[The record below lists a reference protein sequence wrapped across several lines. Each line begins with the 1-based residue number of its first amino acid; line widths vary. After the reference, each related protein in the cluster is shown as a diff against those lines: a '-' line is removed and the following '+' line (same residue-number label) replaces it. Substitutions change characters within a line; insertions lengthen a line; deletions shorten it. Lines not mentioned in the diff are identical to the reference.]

1 VSLFL
6 PLLTLA
12 LLTYGGWLFLQELRM
27 TPPPSASAPAAV
39 SAADDLRALISALAT
54 PQKVEVTLP
63 DTLVVVTPSPIPLPT
78 RPPVTTVGVDLC
90 TDNTRAGTVCV
101 QPKPPPPLPTEVPDC
116 PVNVGSKCVGTGK
129 PVTWLPTPVPGT
141 MASYVPGGPNQ

>member
-1 VSLFL
+1 M
-6 PLLTLA
+6 PLLA
-12 LLTYGGWLFLQELRM
+12 LLLAFAGGWVLIQANRM
-27 TPPPSASAPAAV
+27 PPSATASAPAV
-39 SAADDLRALISALAT
+39 SVATDLTALISALAT

-63 DTLVVVTPSPIPLPT
+63 DTLVVVTPSPEPLPT

-101 QPKPPPPLPTEVPDC
+101 QPKPAPPPPTEVPDC